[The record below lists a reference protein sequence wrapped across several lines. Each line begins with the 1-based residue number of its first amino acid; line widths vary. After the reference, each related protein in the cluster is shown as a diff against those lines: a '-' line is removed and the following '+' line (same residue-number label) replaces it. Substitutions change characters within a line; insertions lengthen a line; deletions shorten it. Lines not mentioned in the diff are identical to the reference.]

1 MAATRSRHN
10 VSVTHDLLV
19 LALAGLAAG
28 FAIAMPVGAIAVLIL
43 REGMVRG
50 TRFGLAAGAGCATV
64 DLVYCALAVALG
76 ATLADA
82 IAPWLPTLA
91 LASGAVIIGIGAL
104 QLRSALRSKAAKSEE
119 VIAGSK
125 LSVYGR
131 FVALTALN
139 PATIVYFL
147 ALSAVVTTVTTS
159 AAGPVVFVL
168 ATGLASLLWQSGL
181 GVVGGFV
188 GANVSDRAV
197 RILGIVAAGAI
208 IVLGIVA
215 VIASATRL

>member
-1 MAATRSRHN
+1 MSP
-10 VSVTHDLLV
+10 VTHDLLV

-50 TRFGLAAGAGCATV
+50 VRTELAAGAGCATV

-76 ATLADA
+76 ASLAEVIEA
-82 IAPWLPTLA
+82 WLPTLA
-91 LASGAVIIGIGAL
+91 LVSGLVIIGIGVF
-104 QLRSALRSKAAKSEE
+104 QLVAARREQPTESAEI
-119 VIAGSK
+119 VPGSRLK
-125 LSVYGR
+125 VYGR

-181 GVVGGFV
+181 GVVGGLV

-197 RILGIVAAGAI
+197 RTLGLVAACAI

-215 VIASATRL
+215 VVAAATRL

>member
-1 MAATRSRHN
+1 
-10 VSVTHDLLV
+10 VTHDLLV

-50 TRFGLAAGAGCATV
+50 TRTGLAAGAGCATV

-82 IAPWLPTLA
+82 VEPLLPTLA
-91 LASGAVIIGIGAL
+91 LVSGLVIIAIGL
-104 QLRSALRSKAAKSEE
+104 VQLVRARRAHAAQAAE
-119 VIAGSK
+119 VVQGSRWV
-125 LSVYGR
+125 VYGR

-147 ALSAVVTTVTTS
+147 ALSAVVTSVTTS
-159 AAGPVVFVL
+159 AAGPIVFVL

-181 GVVGGFV
+181 GVVGGLV

-197 RILGIVAAGAI
+197 RILGVVAACAI
-208 IVLGIVA
+208 IALGCVA
-215 VIASATRL
+215 VIAAATRL

>member
-1 MAATRSRHN
+1 MSS
-10 VSVTHDLLV
+10 VSNDLLA

-76 ATLADA
+76 ATLANA
-82 IAPWLPTLA
+82 IAPWLPALA
-91 LASGAVIIGIGAL
+91 LVSGLVIIAIGAL
-104 QLRSALRSKAAKSEE
+104 QLRRALKSRAAESEE
-119 VIAGSK
+119 VVAGSK

-147 ALSAVVTTVTTS
+147 ALSAVVTSVTTS

-181 GVVGGFV
+181 GVVGGLV
-188 GANVSDRAV
+188 GAKVSDRAV
-197 RILGIVAAGAI
+197 RTLGIVAAGAI
-208 IVLGIVA
+208 IVLGTVA

>member
-1 MAATRSRHN
+1 
-10 VSVTHDLLV
+10 VSHDLLA

-76 ATLADA
+76 ATLANA
-82 IAPWLPTLA
+82 IAPWLPALA
-91 LASGAVIIGIGAL
+91 LASGLVIIAIGAL
-104 QLRSALRSKAAKSEE
+104 QLRRALKSRAADSEE
-119 VIAGSK
+119 VVGGSK

-168 ATGLASLLWQSGL
+168 ATALASLLWQSGL
-181 GVVGGFV
+181 GVVGGLV
-188 GANVSDRAV
+188 GAKVSDRAV
-197 RILGIVAAGAI
+197 RTLGIVAAGAI
-208 IVLGIVA
+208 IVLGTVA

>member
-1 MAATRSRHN
+1 MSP
-10 VSVTHDLLV
+10 VTHDLLV

-91 LASGAVIIGIGAL
+91 LLSGLVIVAIGAW
-104 QLRSALRSKAAKSEE
+104 QLKGALHSTAARTEE
-119 VIAGSK
+119 IAAGSK
-125 LSVYGR
+125 LAVYGR
-131 FVALTALN
+131 FVGLTALN

-159 AAGPVVFVL
+159 AAGPIVFVL
-168 ATGLASLLWQSGL
+168 ATGIASLLWQSGL
-181 GVVGGFV
+181 GVVGGLV
-188 GANVSDRAV
+188 GANISQRAV
-197 RILGIVAAGAI
+197 RLIGIFAACAI
-208 IVLGIVA
+208 IALGIVA
-215 VIASATRL
+215 VVAAATRL